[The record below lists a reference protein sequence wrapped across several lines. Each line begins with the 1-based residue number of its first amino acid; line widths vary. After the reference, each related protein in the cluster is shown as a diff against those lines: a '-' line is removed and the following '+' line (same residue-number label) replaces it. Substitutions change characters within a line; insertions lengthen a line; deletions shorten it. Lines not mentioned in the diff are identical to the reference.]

1 MSMETRIRDSF
12 ARQGMM
18 TTLGARLTKITPG
31 QACVEAELTP
41 GLSQQQGFAHGAL
54 AFAIGDSAAGY
65 AALSLL
71 DADSEVVTSEMG
83 IHYIAPGRG
92 DRLVARGTVL
102 KPGKRLL
109 VVQADV
115 LAVDATGETL
125 VARLTGTMIR
135 VPATG

>member
-1 MSMETRIRDSF
+1 
-12 ARQGMM
+12 
-18 TTLGARLTKITPG
+18 
-31 QACVEAELTP
+31 
-41 GLSQQQGFAHGAL
+41 
-54 AFAIGDSAAGY
+54 
-65 AALSLL
+65 
-71 DADSEVVTSEMG
+71 MG